1 MIEWAYPWL
10 FLLLPMP
17 YLIWRLV
24 PPRRVVSRAI
34 RAPFFREMVE
44 ISGIEARDGAIV
56 LQANR
61 MQVWCFIAV
70 WVCLL
75 AAVIKPQWVGEP
87 VVKTEASRDIMLAID
102 LSGSMDYVDFPDG
115 QGNMVS
121 RFDAV
126 QRVVDQFVAQRESD
140 RIGLIVFGDRAFL
153 QLPFTRDLGT
163 ARKLV
168 ELMNVGMAGPKTAL
182 GDAIGLSI
190 KSFESSEVD
199 QKLLILLTDGADTAS
214 KMTPV
219 NAAEIAKLNGVEI
232 FTIGVGD
239 PEATGEDRVDFAVL
253 QTVAEQTNG
262 QFFTA
267 EDESALGQVYSR
279 IDEIAPG
286 ETRTQSWRPR
296 QSLVHWPMGL
306 AMGFVLML
314 FLGQVLRLIKGTPTA
329 RAKRAPDGDVDQDSG
344 AVSREF
350 SESRKSVS

>member
-1 MIEWAYPWL
+1 MIELAHPWL
-10 FLLLPMP
+10 FLLLPIP
-17 YLIWRLV
+17 YLIWQFV
-24 PPRRVVSRAI
+24 PPLRVVSRAI

-56 LQANR
+56 LKPAR
-61 MQVWCFIAV
+61 MQVLCLIVV
-70 WVCLL
+70 WICLL
-75 AAVIKPQWVGEP
+75 AAIVKPQWVGEP

-102 LSGSMDYVDFPDG
+102 LSGSMDYVDFPDD

-140 RIGLIVFGDRAFL
+140 RIGLIVFGTRAFL
-153 QLPFTRDLGT
+153 QLPFTRDLAT
-163 ARKLV
+163 ASKLV
-168 ELMNVGMAGPKTAL
+168 ELMNVGMAGPQTAL

-199 QKLLILLTDGADTAS
+199 QKLLVLLTDGTDTAS

-239 PEATGEDRVDFAVL
+239 PEASGEDRVDFAVL
-253 QTVAEQTNG
+253 QTVADRTNG

-267 EDESALGQVYSR
+267 EDESGLGQVYAR

-296 QSLVHWPMGL
+296 ESLVHWPLGL
-306 AMGFVLML
+306 AMGFVLTL
-314 FLGQVLRLIKGTPTA
+314 FLGQVIRLIKRSPTTRSKGGLHGNA
-329 RAKRAPDGDVDQDSG
+329 DRISG
-344 AVSREF
+344 AVPRE
-350 SESRKSVS
+350 SVQ

>member
-1 MIEWAYPWL
+1 
-10 FLLLPMP
+10 
-17 YLIWRLV
+17 
-24 PPRRVVSRAI
+24 
-34 RAPFFREMVE
+34 MVE
-44 ISGIEARDGAIV
+44 IAGIEARDGATV
-56 LQANR
+56 LKVSQIQ
-61 MQVWCFIAV
+61 MLCFVAV
-70 WVCLL
+70 WILLL
-75 AAVIKPQWVGEP
+75 AAIAKPQRVGEP
-87 VVKTEASRDIMLAID
+87 VVKTESSRDIMLAID

-126 QRVVDQFVAQRESD
+126 QRVVDQFVGQRESD
-140 RIGLIVFGDRAFL
+140 RIGLIVFGTRAFL
-153 QLPFTRDLGT
+153 QLPFTRDLDT

-168 ELMNVGMAGPKTAL
+168 ELMNVGMAGPQTAL

-199 QKLLILLTDGADTAS
+199 QKLLILLTDGTDTAS

-239 PEATGEDRVDFAVL
+239 PEATDEDRVDFAVL
-253 QTVAEQTNG
+253 QTVADRTNG

-267 EDESALGQVYSR
+267 EDEFGLEQVYSR

-296 QSLVHWPMGL
+296 QSLVHWPLGL
-306 AMGFVLML
+306 ALGIILIL
-314 FLGQVLRLIKGTPTA
+314 FLGQ
-329 RAKRAPDGDVDQDSG
+329 
-344 AVSREF
+344 AVSLIRGGVSRQI
-350 SESRKSVS
+350 SESGKVAQ